1 MCVIAESISVAN
13 VLPFEAL
20 KETAD
25 LTKQTPL
32 IAVVTDYSHCHV
44 CKICRAYDK
53 FCVIRFKICDNAAA
67 QLRYNLIYYK
77 PVAPNLHTS
86 VL

>member
-32 IAVVTDYSHCHV
+32 IAVVTV
-44 CKICRAYDK
+44 TVMFA
-53 FCVIRFKICDNAAA
+53 
-67 QLRYNLIYYK
+67 RYVEPTTNF
-77 PVAPNLHTS
+77 V
-86 VL
+86 